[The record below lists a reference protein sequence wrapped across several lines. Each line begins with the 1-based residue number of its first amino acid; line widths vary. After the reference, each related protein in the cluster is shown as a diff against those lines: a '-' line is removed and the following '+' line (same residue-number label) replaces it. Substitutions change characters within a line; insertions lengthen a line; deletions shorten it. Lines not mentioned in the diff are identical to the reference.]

1 MLTGDEQRSNG
12 NAYALNVN
20 LDSNRNKFLSNLGYC
35 PQFDGIIGVLT
46 GREMIALF
54 GRLRGVK
61 YVTKET
67 QRWLKRVG

>member
-12 NAYALNVN
+12 NAYSLNVN

-54 GRLRGVK
+54 GRLRGVR

>member
-20 LDSNRNKFLSNLGYC
+20 LDSNRKKFLSNLGYC

-54 GRLRGVK
+54 GRLRGVR

>member
-12 NAYALNVN
+12 NAYSLNVN